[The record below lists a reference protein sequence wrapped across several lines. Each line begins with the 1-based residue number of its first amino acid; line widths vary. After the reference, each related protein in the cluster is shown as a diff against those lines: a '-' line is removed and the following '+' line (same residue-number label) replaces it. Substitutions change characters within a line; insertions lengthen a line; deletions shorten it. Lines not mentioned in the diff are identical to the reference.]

1 MSLVPKRRKY
11 ENILISVTLI
21 QIMRNSDLRAACLPG
36 KLQPWTSVH
45 CAHPEMGPRYITR
58 TRGSH
63 PVDVSV
69 ARQQGGDESA
79 LRSDLIDLSGL
90 SLADLRTLDD
100 DDVADSVRRILREV
114 DRLTDAVAGFQ
125 SAI

>member
-1 MSLVPKRRKY
+1 M
-11 ENILISVTLI
+11 
-21 QIMRNSDLRAACLPG
+21 
-36 KLQPWTSVH
+36 
-45 CAHPEMGPRYITR
+45 
-58 TRGSH
+58 
-63 PVDVSV
+63 DVSV

-90 SLADLRTLDD
+90 SLADLRTLADD
-100 DDVADSVRRILREV
+100 DDDDIADSIRRILRDV